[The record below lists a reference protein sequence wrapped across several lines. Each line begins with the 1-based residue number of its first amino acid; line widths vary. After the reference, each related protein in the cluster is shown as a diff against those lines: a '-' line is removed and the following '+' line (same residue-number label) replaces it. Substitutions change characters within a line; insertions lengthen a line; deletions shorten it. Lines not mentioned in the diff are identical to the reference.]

1 MISLISPMR
10 AFVKDVTPP
19 LILRTYWRLRDKSLR
34 FDGDF
39 TNWEEA
45 SSRSS
50 GYDSDEIFEKTRA
63 AALKVKSGDAAFDRD
78 SVVFDHVEYSFPML
92 AALLRVACAKQGRLR
107 VLDFGGS
114 LGTGY
119 RQFKAF
125 CPGMAYLA
133 WKVVDQPRIVE
144 CGKDLFRND
153 ELDFFRT
160 IEEAVRDESPD
171 VILLSSV
178 LQYLE
183 NPYAVIGKIISLDA
197 ASIMIDRTPIAD
209 FDRDV
214 LTVQTVPVSIYRAN
228 YPCWI
233 FSRRKLISAFIHG
246 YSLLS
251 EAHDAC
257 GMWRY
262 ERGTFGFD
270 GFILSKP
277 EK

>member
-1 MISLISPMR
+1 MR

-45 SSRSS
+45 SSHSS

-63 AALKVKSGDAAFDRD
+63 AALKVKSGDAAFERD
-78 SVVFDHVEYSFPML
+78 SVTFDHVEYSFPML

-119 RQFKAF
+119 RQFKSF
-125 CPGMAYLA
+125 CPGLQYLA
-133 WKVVDQPRIVE
+133 WKVVDQPRMVE

-153 ELDFFRT
+153 ELDFFST
-160 IEEAVRDESPD
+160 IDEAVKDESPD

-183 NPYAVIGKIISLDA
+183 KPYVVIRDIISLDA
-197 ASIMIDRTPIAD
+197 ASIVIDRTPIAD

-214 LTVQTVPVSIYRAN
+214 LTVQTVPASIYRAS

-233 FSRRKLISAFIHG
+233 FSRRKLISAFLHG

-251 EAHDAC
+251 EAHDEC
-257 GMWRY
+257 GTWRY
-262 ERGTFGFD
+262 ERGGFGFD
-270 GFILSKP
+270 GFMLSK
-277 EK
+277 KDK